1 MKSALAVA
9 VVFGTRPDAVKMAP
23 VVAALTRDPRFRCV
37 TIATAQHREML
48 DEVLDLFG
56 IKAEYDLGV
65 MTEGQSLTDITTRVL
80 ERIGTVLADVR
91 PEVVLVHGDTTT
103 STAAALAA
111 YYHKIPVG
119 HVEAGLRTSTMYEPF
134 PEEINRRL
142 TGVLATYHFAPTPL
156 AKQNLLREGKDPKNI
171 LVTGNTVID
180 AFTQI
185 HGSIGDKD
193 AVPVETPR
201 MIFAE
206 AHRRENLGEPME
218 AICRAFKAVV
228 CARPDVSLVWPVHPN
243 PPIVEAVRRNLE
255 GVPRV
260 HLMQPLGYRR
270 LVATIARA
278 TIVATDSGGLQE
290 EAPTLGKPV
299 LVLRRVTE
307 RPEGLQAGTLRLAG
321 VTEQEI
327 AAHLSEL
334 LDDSAAYQKMAK
346 AANPYGDGHA
356 SRRIADGLWAQMR
369 GGALPDEF
377 VPPNLDNEAT
387 ANEATANEAT
397 ANEATD
403 LQVRSHKRQ

>member
-1 MKSALAVA
+1 MTRPIGVA

-23 VVAALTRDPRFRCV
+23 VVAALTRDPRFRCI

-56 IKAEYDLGV
+56 IKAEYDLAV

-103 STAAALAA
+103 STASALAA
-111 YYHKIPVG
+111 YYRQIPVG
-119 HVEAGLRTSTMYEPF
+119 HVEAGLRTSTIYEPF
-134 PEEINRRL
+134 PEEMNRRM
-142 TGVLATYHFAPTPL
+142 TGVLATYHFAPTQL
-156 AKQNLLREGKDPKNI
+156 ARQNLLREGKDPASI
-171 LVTGNTVID
+171 VVTGNTVID

-185 HGSIGDKD
+185 HKTIGDAD
-193 AVPVETPR
+193 AVAVSTPR

-218 AICRAFKAVV
+218 AICRALKSAI
-228 CARPDVSLVWPVHPN
+228 ASHPDVSLVWPVHPN
-243 PPIVEAVRRNLE
+243 PPIVEVVRRILE
-255 GVPRV
+255 GTPRV
-260 HLMQPLGYRR
+260 HLMQPLSYRR

-321 VTEQEI
+321 VKEEEI
-327 AAHLSEL
+327 TGHLSEL
-334 LDDSAAYQKMAK
+334 LDDGAVYQKMAR
-346 AANPYGDGHA
+346 AINPYGDGRA
-356 SRRIADGLWAQMR
+356 AQRIADALNAYLR
-369 GGALPDEF
+369 AGAMPEEF
-377 VPPNLDNEAT
+377 VAT
-387 ANEATANEAT
+387 G
-397 ANEATD
+397 
-403 LQVRSHKRQ
+403 L